1 MSKNTLLG
9 ILVVLALLGLVDS
22 WYLAQSAATQ
32 TDLVCDIQGLD
43 GCNIVSQSE
52 YSNIFGIPLADFGLL
67 FYALLLG
74 SVLVSVRFDRPWFYT
89 WLLILTGAGS
99 LASVYFVYVQLGM
112 IGAICIYCVASAII
126 TWLSLLLSIS
136 LFRNARREPP
146 PVVP

>member
-43 GCNIVSQSE
+43 GCNIVAQSE